1 MPAEDPVQ
9 PAVDADVDVAIVGAG
24 IVGASTAYFCSRLS
38 PPPGRAP
45 LRVLLLEGEARAGLH
60 STGRSAA
67 LYAPSYG
74 PPGVRALTR
83 ASRGFLFDPPAGFA
97 AQPLLAPRG
106 ALFVASRER
115 RPARDALLAMLQA
128 EGAAVRALEG
138 EAVRALVPVL
148 EPAAADCG
156 VLDAA
161 ALDMD
166 VDALLQGF
174 LRGARGAGVASAA
187 DARIVRIEPAD
198 GRWVLH
204 AADGRCWRAAQV
216 VNAAGAWADRIAEA
230 AGLAGVGLEP
240 RRRTAFVFE
249 GPAGL
254 DAGAWPAV
262 IDIDEHWYF
271 KPDAGLLLG
280 SPANADPVAPHDV
293 VPEELDVAIGIDHIE
308 RVSTLRIR
316 RPRRAWA
323 GLRSFV
329 ADGEPVIGPDP
340 AAPGFIWAAA
350 VGGYGIQTAPA
361 VGRLCAAWIARGAGL
376 EGAFD
381 ADVPALALLPRRPG
395 ARRV

>member
-1 MPAEDPVQ
+1 MNPGAIPADASAAA
-9 PAVDADVDVAIVGAG
+9 AVEVDVAIIGAG
-24 IVGASTAYFCSRLS
+24 MVGASTAYFASRL
-38 PPPGRAP
+38 PGAAP
-45 LRVLLLEGEARAGLH
+45 LRVLLLEGEERPGLH

-83 ASRGFLFDPPAGFA
+83 ASRDFLFDPPAGFTS
-97 AQPLLAPRG
+97 QPLLSPRG

-115 RPARDALLAMLQA
+115 RPALDALLAMLQA
-128 EGAAVRALEG
+128 EGAAVTALDGDALRA
-138 EAVRALVPVL
+138 RVPVL
-148 EPAAADCG
+148 EPAWADCG
-156 VLDAA
+156 VLDEA

-174 LRGARGAGVASAA
+174 LRGARGAGVQCVVG
-187 DARIVRIEPAD
+187 ARIERIEPVD
-198 GRWVLH
+198 GRWRLH
-204 AADGRCWRAAQV
+204 AADGRCWLAGQV
-216 VNAAGAWADRIAEA
+216 VDAAGAWADQVAAA
-230 AGLAGVGLEP
+230 AGLPGVGLEP

-254 DAGAWPAV
+254 DASPWPAV

-293 VPEELDVAIGIDHIE
+293 VPEELDVAIGIDHLE
-308 RVSTLRIR
+308 RVTTLRIR

-340 AAPGFIWAAA
+340 AAPGFVWAAA
-350 VGGYGIQTAPA
+350 LGGYGIQSAPA
-361 VGRLCAAWIARGAGL
+361 VGRLCAAWIGRGAGL
-376 EGAFD
+376 DVAFD
-381 ADVPALALLPRRPG
+381 EGIPAMALLPRR
-395 ARRV
+395 ARPAAA